1 MDVNVILGFISIVV
15 TLLCAYLGALLHRK
29 TERIKIMEGQLSEK
43 RYSAYEKLYDFFYDM
58 FKNAKDNKT
67 VNNRE
72 MRNRLLEAKKELI
85 MYGTDEVVFALNS
98 YLSSLTEENIYK
110 QVDSFLDVMVL
121 IRKDMCG
128 ETKINRDAI
137 LLNIMQDE
145 KELQKF
151 KYMRS
156 NNLEL

>member
-43 RYSAYEKLYDFFYDM
+43 RYSAYAKLYDFFYDM
-58 FKNAKDNKT
+58 FKNSKDNKT
-67 VNNRE
+67 INNRE

-98 YLSSLTEENIYK
+98 YLSSLTEEDIYK

-121 IRKDMCG
+121 IRRDMCG

>member
-43 RYSAYEKLYDFFYDM
+43 RYSAYAKLYDFFYDM
-58 FKNAKDNKT
+58 FKNSKDNKT
-67 VNNRE
+67 INNRE

-98 YLSSLTEENIYK
+98 YLSSLTEEDIYK

-121 IRKDMCG
+121 IRRDMCG

-151 KYMRS
+151 KYMRL

>member
-1 MDVNVILGFISIVV
+1 
-15 TLLCAYLGALLHRK
+15 
-29 TERIKIMEGQLSEK
+29 
-43 RYSAYEKLYDFFYDM
+43 
-58 FKNAKDNKT
+58 
-67 VNNRE
+67 
-72 MRNRLLEAKKELI
+72 
-85 MYGTDEVVFALNS
+85 
-98 YLSSLTEENIYK
+98 
-110 QVDSFLDVMVL
+110 MVL

-151 KYMRS
+151 KYMRL

>member
-58 FKNAKDNKT
+58 FKNSKDNKT
-67 VNNRE
+67 INNRE

-98 YLSSLTEENIYK
+98 YLSSLTEEDIYK

-121 IRKDMCG
+121 IRRDMCG

-151 KYMRS
+151 KYMRL

>member
-43 RYSAYEKLYDFFYDM
+43 RYSAYAKLYDFFYDM
-58 FKNAKDNKT
+58 FKNSKDNKT
-67 VNNRE
+67 INNRE

-98 YLSSLTEENIYK
+98 YLSSLTEEDIYK

-121 IRKDMCG
+121 IRRDMCG

-151 KYMRS
+151 KYMRI

>member
-1 MDVNVILGFISIVV
+1 
-15 TLLCAYLGALLHRK
+15 
-29 TERIKIMEGQLSEK
+29 MEGQLSEK
-43 RYSAYEKLYDFFYDM
+43 RYSAYAKLYDFFYEM
-58 FKNAKDNKT
+58 FKNTKDNRNVSNKD
-67 VNNRE
+67 
-72 MRNRLLEAKKELI
+72 MRNKLLDAKKELI

-98 YLSSLTEENIYK
+98 YLSSLTEEDIYK

-151 KYMRS
+151 KYMRL